1 MVINPTDTRTPVTL
15 VTGFLGAGKTTL
27 LNHILG
33 AGTGLRFAVIENEF
47 GDVGIDGGLLK
58 DQCQVLLSLTTA
70 ASAVLCEGI
79 SSRHSSNSSS
89 EGPSWTM

>member
-1 MVINPTDTRTPVTL
+1 MVTTPTDTRTPVTL

-58 DQCQVLLSLTTA
+58 DQCQVLFELNDGCICCS
-70 ASAVLCEGI
+70 VRGI

-89 EGPSWTM
+89 EGPTWTM